1 MGLIPDP
8 GGSHMLQS
16 NLATTIEPVLWSPGT
31 VTSEVRVPYSPC
43 SMREATTMR
52 SPLTARPHSPQ
63 LEKSLGSNEDPAQ
76 GKADK

>member
-1 MGLIPDP
+1 MIPDP

-16 NLATTIEPVLWSPGT
+16 NLATTIEPVLRSPGT
-31 VTSEVRVPYSPC
+31 VTSKVRVPHSPC
-43 SMREATTMR
+43 STREAITMR

-76 GKADK
+76 PKADK